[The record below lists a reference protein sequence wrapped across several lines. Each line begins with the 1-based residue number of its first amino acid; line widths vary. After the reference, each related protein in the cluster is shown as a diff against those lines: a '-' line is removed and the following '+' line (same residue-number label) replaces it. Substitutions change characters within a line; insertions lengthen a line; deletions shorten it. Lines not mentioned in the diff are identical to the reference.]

1 MTALHLACGCWTG
14 SSSCGIDTSRP
25 VTRLVGDCRLHGLQ
39 HVDLRPDLLEPILT
53 GILERSRARPQGI
66 TADPDTVRYAFRDG
80 STLILEP

>member
-39 HVDLRPDLLEPILT
+39 HVDLRPDLLAPIVAMV
-53 GILERSRARPQGI
+53 LERRHANTGNIPSF
-66 TADPDTVRYAFRDG
+66 RYAESRDQF
-80 STLILEP
+80 LRAND